1 MQQSKRILFLDVMRA
16 LAVILMLQGHTIS
29 ALGDFSEIDKSSS
42 YYQIW
47 SFIRGITA
55 PLFIFT
61 AGTVFI
67 YLLDIGNKHF
77 FSNVRVRKGL
87 VRFITLLII
96 GYLLNY
102 PTLRIFDFSDV
113 TTLQWLQ
120 FFSVD
125 ALHLIA
131 FGILSLILIRY
142 ISHLTGLNEFVTY
155 MSAALL
161 VLMITP
167 YVLNNDWTNIT
178 ILPLASYF
186 TYNTGSF
193 FPLFPWLFYIF
204 AGGGFGSILRKNE
217 TFTQKPG
224 FYLTI
229 IGAGIILFIIP
240 IILDYSFYNELASVD
255 YLRTDVL
262 LSIKRLGIVLLIAG
276 LLSLLFARSA
286 RTPKVILSI
295 GRNSL
300 LIYILHLIL
309 IYGCVLIPGLTFIW
323 KNSFSIT
330 ISALIAIT
338 ITIIFSILSILI
350 DRKKLNFDNSRDKN
364 LL

>member
-1 MQQSKRILFLDVMRA
+1 MRA

-29 ALGDFSEIDKSSS
+29 ALGDFSEINKSSS
-42 YYQIW
+42 SYQIW

-67 YLLDIGNKHF
+67 YLLDNSNKHF

-102 PTLRIFDFSDV
+102 PTLRIFDFADATSI
-113 TTLQWLQ
+113 QWLK
-120 FFSVD
+120 FYSVD

-131 FGILSLILIRY
+131 FGILSLLLIRY
-142 ISHLTGLNEFVTY
+142 ISYLTGINEFALHL
-155 MSAALL
+155 SAAFV
-161 VLMITP
+161 VLMLTP
-167 YVLNNDWTNIT
+167 YVLNIDWTNIT

-186 TYNTGSF
+186 TYSTGSF
-193 FPLFPWLFYIF
+193 FPFFPWLFYIF
-204 AGGGFGSILRKNE
+204 AGGAFGYILRKKGNIH
-217 TFTQKPG
+217 QKPG
-224 FYLTI
+224 FYLAI
-229 IGAGIILFIIP
+229 IGSGIILFVLP
-240 IILDYSFYNELASVD
+240 VILDKAFYSEFISID

-262 LSIKRLGIVLLIAG
+262 LSIKRLGIVLLLAG
-276 LLSLLFARSA
+276 VLSFIFVRSV
-286 RTPKVILSI
+286 RMPQVILSL

-323 KNSFSIT
+323 KNSLSIT

-338 ITIIFSILSILI
+338 ITVIFSILSILN
-350 DRKKLNFDNSRDKN
+350 DRKKLKFDNSGSKN
-364 LL
+364 FL